1 MVRFNLHA
9 NPNNP
14 YSRLLDPMRL
24 TPSRKRCFRRI
35 LLLLLCLFPSSLP
48 AQPFN
53 LINITNTV
61 ARDITDQ
68 GKRIGSGSNTKRE
81 RKRETNL
88 TSTHVIQKDGKEMV
102 LIRAG
107 WFEMGST
114 EKQIDA
120 AYQLGKKYN
129 KDTKR
134 AWFKSETP
142 RHRVWVDAYYMD
154 KTEVTNR
161 EFRQFMD
168 AGGYKQKNYW
178 SAEGWKFIQQKKI
191 VEPRYWKNSGFNQPN
206 QPVVGVSWYEAEAYA
221 SWAGKQLPT
230 EAQWEKAARGSDGRV
245 YTWGNEAADGNRA
258 NYCDAKC
265 GYAWKD
271 KGENDRYMY
280 LSPVGSYELG
290 KSPYGIYDLAGNVW
304 EWVRDWY
311 DGDYYS
317 RSPERNPVNDKTTQH
332 RVLRG
337 GGWGN
342 IPALLRTAYRNKVAL
357 KTRSGD
363 VGFRC
368 VVLEKK
374 IAGVNP

>member
-9 NPNNP
+9 NSKNP

-53 LINITNTV
+53 LINITYSV
-61 ARDITDQ
+61 ARVITDQ
-68 GKRIGSGSNTKRE
+68 GKRIGSDSNTKRE
-81 RKRETNL
+81 RRRETNL

-168 AGGYKQKNYW
+168 AGGAKRKKSIKW
-178 SAEGWKFIQQKKI
+178 VMDWKKFL
-191 VEPRYWKNSGFNQPN
+191 PPTLRSG
-206 QPVVGVSWYEAEAYA
+206 GVA
-221 SWAGKQLPT
+221 SSVTHP
-230 EAQWEKAARGSDGRV
+230 
-245 YTWGNEAADGNRA
+245 
-258 NYCDAKC
+258 
-265 GYAWKD
+265 
-271 KGENDRYMY
+271 
-280 LSPVGSYELG
+280 LSP
-290 KSPYGIYDLAGNVW
+290 K
-304 EWVRDWY
+304 
-311 DGDYYS
+311 
-317 RSPERNPVNDKTTQH
+317 
-332 RVLRG
+332 
-337 GGWGN
+337 
-342 IPALLRTAYRNKVAL
+342 
-357 KTRSGD
+357 
-363 VGFRC
+363 
-368 VVLEKK
+368 
-374 IAGVNP
+374 